1 MASVVDGFI
10 SQGEL
15 NATGVRAVTGW
26 PGNLHEMGVGWAG
39 MGAISPTVSVPIHLV
54 DGYG

>member
-10 SQGEL
+10 SQGRL
-15 NATGVRAVTGW
+15 NARGVRAVTGR

-39 MGAISPTVSVPIHLV
+39 MGGNLTKSVCP
-54 DGYG
+54 GPPGG